1 MGRDP
6 TTWAGIIPPM
16 VTPFRAGDE
25 TVDERAVA
33 GEVEYLIAAGV
44 QGICVTGSTGEGATI
59 TVAEAA
65 QIARV
70 AVEQARGRVPV
81 IAGIIQNST
90 RLVREYGEAVRAAGV
105 DGLQVTPVHYL
116 FAPDADA
123 TVAYYRAVAELGLPV
138 IIYNVIPWA
147 FLDPPVLVRVM
158 ETVDAVVGV
167 KQSGGDLHKLAD
179 LLVSAPPSKAIFSAV
194 DDLLY
199 PSFVL
204 GAHGSIS
211 AIVSVLPRTAL
222 KLWEA
227 VQAGRHEEAL
237 ALHRLM
243 LRVWRAVEGPNMP
256 ARIKAALAYQGRPA
270 GVARSPSARV
280 TEADRAAIAA
290 ALEAVR
296 SVEGFAPVA
305 R

>member
-1 MGRDP
+1 MGQEP

-16 VTPFRAGDE
+16 VTPFRREDE
-25 TVDERAVA
+25 MVDERLVA
-33 GEVEYLIAAGV
+33 EEVEYLIASGV
-44 QGICVTGSTGEGATI
+44 QGICVTGSTGEGATV
-59 TVAEAA
+59 TAAEAR
-65 QIARV
+65 QIAQV
-70 AVEQARGRVPV
+70 AVTQAKGRVPV

-90 RLVREYGEAVRAAGV
+90 RLVREYGEAVRAVGV

-116 FAPDADA
+116 FAPDAEA
-123 TVAYYRAVAELGLPV
+123 TVGYYRAVADIGLPV

-147 FLDPPVLVRVM
+147 FLEPAVLVRVM
-158 ETVDAVVGV
+158 ETVDGVVGV

-179 LLVSAPPSKAIFSAV
+179 LLVMAPPSKAIFSAV

-227 VQAGRHEEAL
+227 VRAGRHDEAL

-256 ARIKAALAYQGRPA
+256 ARIKVALAYQGRPA
-270 GVARSPSARV
+270 GVARSPSAQV
-280 TEADRAAIAA
+280 TEADREAIAA
-290 ALEAVR
+290 ALDSVR
-296 SVEGFAPVA
+296 AVEGFVA
-305 R
+305 AAR